1 MLCVFR
7 ISYSLGICVF
17 TPSIFGMT
25 IVSPQSKTSS
35 QYGISAGTIS
45 VRLSICGATPFA
57 HHSKVLQ

>member
-17 TPSIFGMT
+17 TFSIFGMT
-25 IVSPQSKTSS
+25 IVSPRPKTSS